1 MELPGDHTL
10 SCLKEA
16 GIQKAMEANVSVT
29 RRKKMDGWMDQ
40 SMSTGRHSGILIQ
53 PLNLHVKISK
63 EMGTPFS
70 CIFRYED
77 VNNILGSVPSQT
89 IDLLSACKS
98 IREPPL

>member
-1 MELPGDHTL
+1 
-10 SCLKEA
+10 
-16 GIQKAMEANVSVT
+16 
-29 RRKKMDGWMDQ
+29 
-40 SMSTGRHSGILIQ
+40 
-53 PLNLHVKISK
+53 
-63 EMGTPFS
+63 MGTPFS